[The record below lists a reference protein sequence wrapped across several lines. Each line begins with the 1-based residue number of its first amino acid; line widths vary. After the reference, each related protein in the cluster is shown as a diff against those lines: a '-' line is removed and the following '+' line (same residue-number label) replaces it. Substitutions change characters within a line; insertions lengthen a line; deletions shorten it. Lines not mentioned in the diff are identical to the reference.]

1 MAGKTG
7 TSQIDY
13 TLEETQYVSSFVG
26 YFPYEKPEYS
36 CIVVINRPDKKIGYY
51 GGEVAAPVFK
61 EIAEKLFSRTPR
73 NLIVNSY
80 DYHNKSLNNYKQIKL
95 NNKTQKSVIPN
106 LVGMPAMD
114 AVVVLEQ
121 MGLKF
126 VLKGEG
132 KVINQSIKSGS
143 KVDYSKRIILYLS

>member
-1 MAGKTG
+1 M
-7 TSQIDY
+7 
-13 TLEETQYVSSFVG
+13 
-26 YFPYEKPEYS
+26 
-36 CIVVINRPDKKIGYY
+36 
-51 GGEVAAPVFK
+51 
-61 EIAEKLFSRTPR
+61 
-73 NLIVNSY
+73 
-80 DYHNKSLNNYKQIKL
+80 NNYKHIKL
-95 NNKTQKSVIPN
+95 NHKTQKSVIPD

-114 AVVVLEQ
+114 AVVILEK

>member
-1 MAGKTG
+1 M
-7 TSQIDY
+7 
-13 TLEETQYVSSFVG
+13 
-26 YFPYEKPEYS
+26 
-36 CIVVINRPDKKIGYY
+36 
-51 GGEVAAPVFK
+51 
-61 EIAEKLFSRTPR
+61 
-73 NLIVNSY
+73 IVNSY

-132 KVINQSIKSGS
+132 KVFNQSIKSGS
-143 KVDYSKRIILYLS
+143 KVDYSKKIILYLS